1 MTERVERK
9 PAAKPPRFITPL
21 QGQMVRQGESV
32 RLEGVYTGTERQDR
46 GRDRGRDRDRT
57 GQGQDRTG
65 AGTGQGQDRVGIAIG
80 ERRRSYG
87 SVLVGER

>member
-32 RLEGVYTGTERQDR
+32 HLEGVYTGTERQDR
-46 GRDRGRDRDRT
+46 
-57 GQGQDRTG
+57 DRTG
-65 AGTGQGQDRVGIAIG
+65 AETGTETDGDRTGTGQDRGDIVKGG
-80 ERRRSYG
+80 RRRSYG
-87 SVLVGER
+87 SVLVEEND